1 LTELPDFRAVSMLFS
16 AKTLNLAKIFLFW
29 ALLSTQS
36 HANMGLPLDKKTVL
50 HDYFICCVSREISL
64 SIRKEVLN
72 GRAKF
77 GVSDDGKELFQ
88 IAMAKAF
95 KPGDFRADYYRGHT
109 LLLALGIASIESL
122 FAQLYADCENDP
134 FSGGRQ
140 MNNHHATPML
150 TADGEWLPH
159 KDMYNL
165 SSDISTTGGQMAR
178 GLGLAFAS
186 KRYREDAQLG
196 ETQFSNQGNEVCF
209 CNIGDASTSE
219 GVFWEAVNA
228 MGVLQVPLAVTVQ
241 DDGYGISVPKSYQTT
256 KQSIS
261 LALEGF
267 RLNEKGEG
275 FDIYCIHGW
284 DYPTLCETYTHGI
297 EKMRQTHIPAVFHVE
312 ELTQPQGHSTSGSH
326 ERYKS
331 AERLQW
337 EADYDC
343 NRQFRL
349 WILAQNLAGEDELKQ
364 VEADA
369 KAEVRAARERAWAMF
384 ETPLMDDLQILDDIY
399 ARLADSLN
407 ADGAMQQIYKELRAA
422 RNPVYS
428 EILRAARRMSHAL
441 RGINT
446 EAAEDLRNFV
456 QQRLVRGKERYGRHL
471 YSESPHS
478 ALRVP
483 VIHPVYSETS
493 PIKNGFEIINAF
505 FDAAL
510 DKHANLYAFGEDV
523 GKIGGVNQGF
533 AGLQA
538 KYGEARVFDTG
549 IREWTIIG
557 QAIGMAMR
565 GLRPIAEIQY
575 LDYLLYAFSALSDDL
590 ATLRYRSNSI
600 QAAPVLI
607 RTRGHRFEG
616 IWHSGSPMSVLLGGL
631 RGIYILTPR
640 NFVQAAGLYNT
651 MLQSDD
657 PALMIECLN
666 AFRQKEHLPDNMGEY
681 TVPLGMPEVLREG
694 TDLSIVTYGA
704 CVRIALAACERLEE
718 EGISAEVID
727 VQTLLPFDIEGRIGQ
742 SLSKTNRII
751 FLDEDVPGGATAYM
765 MREVLEKQG
774 GYYHLDAMPVTVS
787 GQAHRPAYS
796 SDGDY
801 FSKPNVEDVYEAAL
815 RMMQEADPGRF

>member
-1 LTELPDFRAVSMLFS
+1 
-16 AKTLNLAKIFLFW
+16 
-29 ALLSTQS
+29 
-36 HANMGLPLDKKTVL
+36 MGLPLDKKTIL
-50 HDYFICCVSREISL
+50 RDYFICCVSREISL

-88 IAMAKAF
+88 VAMAKAF

-140 MNNHHATPML
+140 MNNHHATPMV

-159 KDMYNL
+159 KEMYNL

-196 ETQFSNQGNEVCF
+196 ETLFSENGNEVCF

-219 GVFWEAVNA
+219 GVFWETVNA
-228 MGVLQVPLAVTVQ
+228 MGVLQVPLAITVQ

-275 FDIYCIHGW
+275 IDIYHINGW
-284 DYPTLCETYTHGI
+284 DYSSLCKTYVTGI
-297 EKMRQTHIPAVFHVE
+297 EKIRQTHIPAVFHVD

-349 WILAQNLAGEDELKQ
+349 WILDQNIATEEELRQ
-364 VEADA
+364 AEADA
-369 KAEVRAARERAWAMF
+369 KSEVRAARERAWAAF
-384 ETPLMDDLQILDDIY
+384 ETPLNTDLKELEDIY
-399 ARLADSLN
+399 NRLPDHTKVNGGKLV
-407 ADGAMQQIYKELRAA
+407 QIYEELKTA

-428 EILRAARRMSHAL
+428 EILRTARHMSHL
-441 RGINT
+441 IRGL
-446 EAAEDLRNFV
+446 EHEVAGDLHNFV
-456 QQRLVRGKERYGRHL
+456 QQRLDKGKDRYGRHL
-471 YSESPHS
+471 YSESPYS

-483 VIHPVYSETS
+483 VVHPVYSENS
-493 PIKNGFEIINAF
+493 PVKNGFEIINAF

-510 DKHANLYAFGEDV
+510 AQYANLYAFGEDV

-533 AGLQA
+533 AGLQT

-575 LDYLLYAFSALSDDL
+575 LDYLIYAFSALSDDL

-600 QAAPVLI
+600 QAAPAII

-616 IWHSGSPMSVLLGGL
+616 IWHSGSPMGVLLGGL
-631 RGIYILTPR
+631 RGIYVLTPR

-666 AFRQKEHLPDNMGEY
+666 AFRLKERLPDNIGKY
-681 TVPLGMPEVLREG
+681 TVPLGIPEVLVEG
-694 TDLSIVTYGA
+694 SDLTIVTYGA
-704 CVRIALAACERLEE
+704 CVRIAQTACERLSET
-718 EGISAEVID
+718 GISAELID

-742 SLSKTNRII
+742 SLAKTNRII
-751 FLDEDVPGGATAYM
+751 FLDEDVPGGCTAFM

-774 GYYHLDAMPVTVS
+774 GYYHLDSAPVTLS
-787 GQAHRPAYS
+787 GRAHRPAYS

-815 RMMQEADPGRF
+815 RMMQEAAPNRF

>member
-1 LTELPDFRAVSMLFS
+1 
-16 AKTLNLAKIFLFW
+16 
-29 ALLSTQS
+29 
-36 HANMGLPLDKKTVL
+36 MGLPLDKKEVL

-95 KPGDFRADYYRGHT
+95 NPGDFRADYYRGHT
-109 LLLALGIASIESL
+109 LLLALGLASIESL

-150 TADGEWLPH
+150 TPDGEWLPQ
-159 KDMYNL
+159 KEMYNL

-178 GLGLAFAS
+178 GLGLAYAS

-196 ETQFSNQGNEVCF
+196 ETTFSNQGNEVCF

-219 GVFWEAVNA
+219 GAFWETVNA
-228 MGVLQVPLAVTVQ
+228 MCVLQVPLAVTVQ
-241 DDGYGISVPKSYQTT
+241 DDGYGISVPISYQTT
-256 KQSIS
+256 KESIS
-261 LALEGF
+261 KALEGF

-275 FDIYCIHGW
+275 MDIYCIPGW
-284 DYPTLCETYTHGI
+284 DYPALCETYRKGI
-297 EKMRQTHIPAVFHVE
+297 EKMRKTHIPAVFHVE

-331 AERLQW
+331 PERLQW
-337 EADYDC
+337 EAEYDC
-343 NRQFRL
+343 NRQFRN
-349 WILAQNLAGEDELKQ
+349 WILAKKIANEETLSQL
-364 VEADA
+364 EAEA
-369 KAEVRAARERAWAMF
+369 ATEVSAARKRAWSAF
-384 ETPLMDDLQILDDIY
+384 EAPLKEERKALDDIY
-399 ARLADSLN
+399 ARLGDDIAADVRLQN
-407 ADGAMQQIYKELRAA
+407 IHKELLAE

-428 EILRAARRMSHAL
+428 EILRNARRMSHAA
-441 RGINT
+441 RGLKN
-446 EAAEDLRNFV
+446 EAAAALQAFV
-456 QQRLVRGKERYGRHL
+456 AQRIDAGKQRYGKHL
-471 YSESPHS
+471 YSESPYS

-483 VIHPVYSETS
+483 VIEPVYSDNS
-493 PIKNGFEIINAF
+493 PLRNGFEIVNTF
-505 FDAAL
+505 FDRAL
-510 DKHANLYAFGEDV
+510 AKYDNLYAFGEDV

-575 LDYLLYAFSALSDDL
+575 LDYLIYAFSPLSDDL

-600 QAAPVLI
+600 QAAPAII
-607 RTRGHRFEG
+607 RTRGHRLEG
-616 IWHSGSPMSVLLGGL
+616 IWHSGSPMGVLLGGL
-631 RGIYILTPR
+631 RGIYLLTPR
-640 NFVQAAGLYNT
+640 NFVQAAGMYNT

-657 PALMIECLN
+657 PAIMIECLN
-666 AFRQKEHLPDNMGEY
+666 AFRQKERLPDNMGEY

-694 TDLSIVTYGA
+694 EDLSIVTYGA
-704 CVRIALAACERLEE
+704 CVRIAQMACERLAED
-718 EGISAEVID
+718 GISAELID

-742 SLSKTNRII
+742 SLAKTNRII
-751 FLDEDVPGGATAYM
+751 FLDEDVPGGGSAYM
-765 MREVLEKQG
+765 MREVLDKQG
-774 GYYHLDAMPVTVS
+774 GYYHLDAAPIAIS
-787 GQAHRPAYS
+787 AQEHRPAYGT
-796 SDGDY
+796 DGDY
-801 FSKPNVEDVYEAAL
+801 FSKPNVEDVYEAAF
-815 RMMQEADPGRF
+815 RMMQEAEPDRF

>member
-1 LTELPDFRAVSMLFS
+1 MS
-16 AKTLNLAKIFLFW
+16 I
-29 ALLSTQS
+29 
-36 HANMGLPLDKKTVL
+36 PLDKKTIL
-50 HDYFICCVSREISL
+50 QDYLICCISREISL

-88 IAMAKAF
+88 IAMAKAYQR
-95 KPGDFRADYYRGHT
+95 GDFRADYYRGHT
-109 LLLALGIASIESL
+109 LLLALGIATIESL

-140 MNNHHATPML
+140 MNNHHATPTH
-150 TADGEWLPH
+150 TADGEWLPL

-186 KRYREDAQLG
+186 KRYREDPLIQK
-196 ETQFSNQGNEVCF
+196 TQFSDRGNEVCF

-219 GVFWEAVNA
+219 GVFWETVNA
-228 MGVLQVPLAVTVQ
+228 AGVLQIPLAVTVQ
-241 DDGYGISVPKSYQTT
+241 DDGYGISVPKSYQTV

-261 LALEGF
+261 AALEGF
-267 RLNEKGEG
+267 RLNEQGEG
-275 FDIYCIHGW
+275 MDIYCVNGW
-284 DYPTLCETYTHGI
+284 DYPALCETYQKGI
-297 EKMRQTHIPAVFHVE
+297 EKMRETHIPAIFHVE

-349 WILAQNLAGEDELKQ
+349 WILEQKMADETELKQ
-364 VEADA
+364 IEAEA
-369 KAEVRAARERAWAMF
+369 EAEVTAARKRAWAAF
-384 ETPLMDDLQILDDIY
+384 EAPLKAEREALEALYTQLFEHTAPSERMIEIRKDLQ
-399 ARLADSLN
+399 RS
-407 ADGAMQQIYKELRAA
+407 
-422 RNPVYS
+422 RNPVAS
-428 EILRAARRMSHAL
+428 EILSNARAMSHYLRQVDSETANAL
-441 RGINT
+441 R
-446 EAAEDLRNFV
+446 DFV
-456 QQRLVRGKERYGRHL
+456 QQRLHSGRQRYGKHL
-471 YSESPHS
+471 YSESPYAAIS
-478 ALRVP
+478 VP
-483 VIHPVYSETS
+483 VVPPVYSEDS
-493 PIKNGFEIINAF
+493 PLKNGFEIINTF
-505 FDAAL
+505 FDLAL
-510 DKHANLYAFGEDV
+510 EKHANLYAFGEDV

-600 QAAPVLI
+600 QAAPVII
-607 RTRGHRFEG
+607 RTRGHRLEG
-616 IWHSGSPMSVLLGGL
+616 IWHSGSPMGVILSGL

-657 PALMIECLN
+657 PALLIECLN
-666 AFRQKEHLPDNMGEY
+666 AYRLKERLPDNMGEY
-681 TVPLGMPEVLREG
+681 TVPLGVPEVLVEG
-694 TDLSIVTYGA
+694 TDLTIVTYGA
-704 CVRIALAACERLEE
+704 CVRVAEAAVQRLKED
-718 EGISAEVID
+718 GISAELID
-727 VQTLLPFDIEGRIGQ
+727 VQTLIPFDLENRIGT
-742 SLSKTNRII
+742 SLAKTNRVI

-765 MREVLEKQG
+765 MREVLEKQSS
-774 GYYHLDAMPVTVS
+774 YYQLDAPPCTIS
-787 GQAHRPAYS
+787 AQAHRPAYG

-801 FSKPNVEDVYEAAL
+801 FSKPGMEDVYEAAL
-815 RMMQEADPGRF
+815 RMMQEAEPERFGAAF